1 MCLAVFILP
10 NPPYTINVETK
21 RKRIVETRVH
31 VGFNI
36 VNVGKE
42 GIYLNNRRPKLED
55 TGEAGDCNR
64 LGTYCD
70 FLHGTLHDLWPK
82 QQSKAYM
89 MHCPG

>member
-1 MCLAVFILP
+1 M
-10 NPPYTINVETK
+10 
-21 RKRIVETRVH
+21 H

-70 FLHGTLHDLWPK
+70 FLHGTLHGLWPK
-82 QQSKAYM
+82 QQSKGLHDALPWLM
-89 MHCPG
+89 EDCESTNLT